1 MPGCQRC
8 HVRLNAPVQG
18 LEDNI
23 QRHMML
29 FLCGTLRDFNLSHSK
44 RRCQGSGTKCGMANG
59 LSTAV
64 FCHHTLESVP
74 PKLFLIPWDETFAMK
89 LPLQTGHKAWEPR
102 RGCLTLGSASKSSL
116 QGPTGSVW
124 ARRRHLQKEVVFR

>member
-44 RRCQGSGTKCGMANG
+44 RRCQDQERSAAWQMACRPPCFVIIH
-59 LSTAV
+59 LRVSSE
-64 FCHHTLESVP
+64 TLP
-74 PKLFLIPWDETFAMK
+74 DP
-89 LPLQTGHKAWEPR
+89 
-102 RGCLTLGSASKSSL
+102 
-116 QGPTGSVW
+116 
-124 ARRRHLQKEVVFR
+124 VVKRSQ